1 MDLRPNRVLETAE
14 EIKGFLK
21 QVGLV
26 LAGGLAIGA
35 YPIYSAGGLPSL
47 TAALIGCGISTANVV
62 AGTVSIVWSFDKPQP
77 VFLKVILGG
86 MAGRMMAIFIVL
98 VGVVKLSDL
107 LVLPL
112 VGSMFGFYIVF
123 QVLELRFVVKRG
135 QVQKESEV

>member
-1 MDLRPNRVLETAE
+1 MLAA
-14 EIKGFLK
+14 
-21 QVGLV
+21 GL
-26 LAGGLAIGA
+26 LISA
-35 YPIYSAGGLPSL
+35 YPAYSAGGWASL
-47 TAALIGCGISTANVV
+47 RALLIGCTISTVNVI

-77 VFLKVILGG
+77 VFLKAILGG
-86 MAGRMMAIFIVL
+86 MAARMMAIFIVL
-98 VGVVKLSDL
+98 VMVVKLTDL